1 MSNRKK
7 KSQRQARDQWYFFG
21 KAAFTKKQQNI
32 TMNPHQH
39 SLFFSISE
47 LLEKSFKN
55 THRKHS
61 QRADKTPTR
70 ERSTD
75 SEDDMKLSKQHSSS
89 RSTGQHT
96 GRVEMPVWN
105 PFFFFLTIYPVVSLW
120 KPGVPYP
127 VHGRVLVEIQRPRSL
142 HRKAVIQLNTERNQH
157 NQSKQ
162 QVSHTVRHEGQSF
175 VSKEEDTGFKKSLL
189 KMGSRGKKTACF

>member
-105 PFFFFLTIYPVVSLW
+105 PFFFFFDHLPSCVSMETWRTLSSTW
-120 KPGVPYP
+120 PGA
-127 VHGRVLVEIQRPRSL
+127 GRNPTTQIS
-142 HRKAVIQLNTERNQH
+142 A
-157 NQSKQ
+157 
-162 QVSHTVRHEGQSF
+162 
-175 VSKEEDTGFKKSLL
+175 
-189 KMGSRGKKTACF
+189 

>member
-1 MSNRKK
+1 MRN
-7 KSQRQARDQWYFFG
+7 
-21 KAAFTKKQQNI
+21 
-32 TMNPHQH
+32 
-39 SLFFSISE
+39 L
-47 LLEKSFKN
+47 FKN

-70 ERSTD
+70 G
-75 SEDDMKLSKQHSSS
+75 MFN
-89 RSTGQHT
+89 GQR
-96 GRVEMPVWN
+96 GRHEAVKAAQQQPVNRTAHREGGDASVES
-105 PFFFFLTIYPVVSLW
+105 FFFFLTIYPVVSLW

>member
-1 MSNRKK
+1 MDQCELNSNNDNSQGGKHNVKQKK
-7 KSQRQARDQWYFFG
+7 KITKTSTGSVVFLREGSIHKETAKCHDESSPTFPFF
-21 KAAFTKKQQNI
+21 F
-32 TMNPHQH
+32 
-39 SLFFSISE
+39 LFFSISE

-105 PFFFFLTIYPVVSLW
+105 PFFFFFDHLPSCVSMETWRTLSSTW
-120 KPGVPYP
+120 PGA
-127 VHGRVLVEIQRPRSL
+127 GRNPTTQIS
-142 HRKAVIQLNTERNQH
+142 A
-157 NQSKQ
+157 
-162 QVSHTVRHEGQSF
+162 
-175 VSKEEDTGFKKSLL
+175 
-189 KMGSRGKKTACF
+189 